1 MFFPLKIALRYLFSK
16 KSHNAI
22 NVISAVSAA
31 GVAVGTAALIVV
43 LSVFNGFEGL
53 FAGMFSEFDPDLRIT
68 ALQGKTF
75 SIADTA
81 ITKALCDAD
90 IEVFTE
96 VVEENALLACSGK
109 QLPATVKGVSENFAR
124 LTRIDSI
131 MFDGSF
137 TLFDGAFE
145 RAVPGYGVAGLLG
158 INAHA
163 VDPLYIYT
171 PKRHSNINMM
181 RPEQSLNQAGVFVSG
196 IFSVRQ
202 PQYDNHYVLVS
213 IALAR
218 ELFEYDSLTVTSVE
232 LKLKPEANI
241 GKTQKRLKQ
250 ILGSSFQV
258 KNRAEQ
264 QESFFK
270 IMNIERWFTFFI
282 LCFILMIASFN
293 VIGSLSMLIID
304 KKNDINTLRS
314 LGANNKM
321 LKQIFLFEAWMI
333 SIVGAVAGL
342 IAGTALCMAQE
353 YFGFVKLGTDYVIE
367 SYPVMTNFTDIL
379 LVFTTVIIMGF
390 LVAIYPVKYV
400 KKDFDKTGNREI

>member
-1 MFFPLKIALRYLFSK
+1 MFFPLKIAFRYLFSK

-22 NVISAVSAA
+22 NIISAISAT

-43 LSVFNGFEGL
+43 MSVFNGFEGL
-53 FAGMFSEFDPDLRIT
+53 ISGMFSEFDPDLRIT
-68 ALQGKTF
+68 AAYGKTF
-75 SIADTA
+75 NISDSDVNLA
-81 ITKALCDAD
+81 IHNAD

-96 VVEENALLACSGK
+96 VIEENALLTYSDK
-109 QLPATVKGVSENFAR
+109 QLPATIKGVSDNFSQ

-131 MFDGSF
+131 IFDGAF
-137 TLFDGAFE
+137 ILFDGAFE
-145 RAVPGYGVAGLLG
+145 RAVPGVGVAGLLG
-158 INAHA
+158 LNAYA
-163 VDPLYIYT
+163 IDPLYIYV
-171 PKRHSNINMM
+171 PKRNSNINLL
-181 RPEQSLNQAGVFVSG
+181 RPEQSLNKAGVFVSG

-202 PQYDNHYVLVS
+202 QQYDDRYVLVS

-232 LKLKPEANI
+232 LKLKSSANI
-241 GKTQKRLKQ
+241 EKMQEKLKH
-250 ILGSSFQV
+250 ILGENFQV
-258 KNRAEQ
+258 KNRIEQ
-264 QESFFK
+264 QESFFR

-293 VIGSLSMLIID
+293 IIGSLSMLIID
-304 KKNDINTLRS
+304 KKQDINTLRS

-342 IAGTALCMAQE
+342 VAGSLLCLAQE
-353 YFGFVKLGTDYVIE
+353 YFGFVKLGIGYVVE
-367 SYPVMTNFTDIL
+367 TYPVVTNFSDIL
-379 LVFTTVIIMGF
+379 LIFATVVIMGL

-400 KKDFDKTGNREI
+400 KREIFEH